1 VAISVDPDIL
11 IIDEVLGVGDMAF
24 QAKCRERILRFR
36 EMGKTILCVSHA
48 STTLQDL
55 CTRAVWLDHG
65 RIVDEGPIGRLLE
78 AYKAAM
84 TGSHAVAL

>member
-1 VAISVDPDIL
+1 
-11 IIDEVLGVGDMAF
+11 
-24 QAKCRERILRFR
+24 
-36 EMGKTILCVSHA
+36 VSHA

-65 RIVDEGPIGRLLE
+65 RIVDDGPIPRVLD

-84 TGSHAVAL
+84 SPQAAFVGQASACGGLQSASASGGIPVAR